1 MLREGAAGL
10 PLYTH
15 EISSYL
21 RMRVIVS
28 LRSFPWNGSEPVSIS
43 NWDGERTRGGHM
55 YEQV

>member
-10 PLYTH
+10 SLYTH
-15 EISSYL
+15 QISSYL

-28 LRSFPWNGSEPVSIS
+28 LRSFPWNGREPVSIS
-43 NWDGERTRGGHM
+43 NCEGERTRGGHI